1 MKKSNKFSPEVRER
15 AVRMVQEHRG
25 EYPSLWAAIES
36 IAPKIGCVPQTL
48 HEWVKRVEVDK
59 GVREGVTTSEAQR
72 VKDLEREVK
81 ELRRANEILKLAS
94 AFFAP
99 GGARP
104 PTQVL
109 RDFIDKHRNTFG
121 VEPVCKV
128 LQIAPS
134 GDRRHAALLR
144 EPHKRCARARRD
156 DVLVPEIQRVWQANM
171 QVYGADKVWRQL
183 AREGTV
189 VARCTVER
197 LMRRMGLRG
206 VMRGKVVRTTIS
218 DAKAACPLD
227 LVNRQFRAERPNQ
240 LWVSDFTYVSTW
252 QGWLYV
258 AFVIDVFARRIVGWR
273 VSSSMRTHF
282 VLDALEQ
289 ALHARQPE
297 RDGSLVCHSDRG
309 SRYVS
314 IRYTERLAEA
324 GIEPSVGSKGNSYDN
339 ALAETING
347 LYKAELIHRRAPW
360 KTKESVE
367 LATLEWVAWFNHHR
381 LLEPIGYIPPAEA
394 EANYWR
400 HLACKAST
408 MAA

>member
-1 MKKSNKFSPEVRER
+1 M
-15 AVRMVQEHRG
+15 
-25 EYPSLWAAIES
+25 
-36 IAPKIGCVPQTL
+36 
-48 HEWVKRVEVDK
+48 
-59 GVREGVTTSEAQR
+59 
-72 VKDLEREVK
+72 
-81 ELRRANEILKLAS
+81 
-94 AFFAP
+94 
-99 GGARP
+99 
-104 PTQVL
+104 
-109 RDFIDKHRNTFG
+109 
-121 VEPVCKV
+121 
-128 LQIAPS
+128 
-134 GDRRHAALLR
+134 
-144 EPHKRCARARRD
+144 
-156 DVLVPEIQRVWQANM
+156 PEIQRVWQANM

-273 VSSSMRTHF
+273 VSSSMRTDF

-289 ALHARQPE
+289 ALHARQRE

-309 SRYVS
+309 SQYVS

-324 GIEPSVGSKGNSYDN
+324 GIEPSVGSKGDSYDN

-400 HLACKAST
+400 QLACQATT